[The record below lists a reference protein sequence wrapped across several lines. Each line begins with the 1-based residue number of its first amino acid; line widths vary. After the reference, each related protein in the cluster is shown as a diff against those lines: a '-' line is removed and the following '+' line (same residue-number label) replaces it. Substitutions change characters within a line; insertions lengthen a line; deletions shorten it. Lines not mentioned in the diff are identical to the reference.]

1 MLLEDVVERIKIF
14 KTPEFI
20 FEEERHIYT
29 LKGNRLQSVTGWI
42 GNFVKPFDT
51 MKHAEKKA
59 IEKGVS
65 VDDILHGWKV
75 LNDDSLDLGHLVH
88 KYIEDFLSGLNPS
101 MPDDELQ
108 SKRIKAW
115 LEFYD
120 QKLSKMTL
128 IAQEL
133 RIWSEKYKMAGTI
146 DALFWYKNKVV
157 VGDWKTNKK
166 FTTDK
171 DKAWNKMLF
180 PFENYN
186 ENKLN
191 FYSLQTSTYQA
202 ILKENGITADHAF
215 ICWIS
220 PNATIEMHTALN
232 FTKEI
237 DNFINAFPS
246 KKRLI

>member
-1 MLLEDVVERIKIF
+1 MSITDAIERLKIF
-14 KTPEFI
+14 QNPEFI

-42 GNFVKPFDT
+42 GNFTRPFDT
-51 MKHAEKKA
+51 AKWAEKKA
-59 IEKGVS
+59 IERGVS
-65 VDDILHGWKV
+65 AEDILHGWKV

-88 KYIEDFLSGLNPS
+88 KYIEEFLAGLNPS

-108 SKRIKAW
+108 AKRIKAW
-115 LEFYD
+115 LEFYE

-128 IAQEL
+128 LAQEI
-133 RIWSEKYKMAGTI
+133 RIWSEKYQLAGTI
-146 DALFWYKNKVV
+146 DALFWYKNHIV

-171 DKAWNKMLF
+171 DKAWNNLLF
-180 PFENYN
+180 PFENYP

-202 ILKENGITADHAF
+202 ILKENGIIAPHAF

-220 PNATIEMHTALN
+220 PDARVEMHTAKN
-232 FTKEI
+232 FTKDI
-237 DNFINAFPS
+237 DTYISAYPV
-246 KKRLI
+246 KKG